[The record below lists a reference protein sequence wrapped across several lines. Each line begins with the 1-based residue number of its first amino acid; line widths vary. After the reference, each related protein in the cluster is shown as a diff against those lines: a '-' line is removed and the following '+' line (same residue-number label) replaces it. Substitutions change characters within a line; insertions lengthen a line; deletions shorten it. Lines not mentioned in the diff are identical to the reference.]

1 MTVCCLARGFGF
13 AGPRRRAIPLA
24 VRITEVT
31 CRRLLDGLAERRTVW
46 SGVLNEVEFLRRLY
60 DLDALPSIDARFR
73 AAAGDIFQHRV
84 ANPFDWDDDWIFTD
98 TRFGL
103 ADSDDALVRFLAE
116 MLHPAVRTDLT
127 EVEELRVFLNSVLI
141 HDGYE
146 IAQAG
151 DISGAP
157 VFEGRRTGSGVRGS
171 MKNIIFAAIGPKP
184 EIVIDDAVNNDLRI
198 VRNGQNCLIYD
209 RPLTAHGLTWRD
221 LAAWWADREQL
232 TGQPDKVISRSLYR
246 RLLGSIETGNDAE
259 RRIFTSYAE
268 RFVAHGADIPALL
281 PQVYLHY
288 DPYTKARYQPGTSPP
303 LPRQR
308 MDFLLL
314 LPNRIRIVIECDGR
328 QHYADD
334 AGKAS
339 PRRYA
344 AMMAADRDLRLKG
357 YEVYRFGGAELTD
370 TPATRQRLDTF
381 FDRLAER
388 YSA

>member
-1 MTVCCLARGFGF
+1 M
-13 AGPRRRAIPLA
+13 
-24 VRITEVT
+24 
-31 CRRLLDGLAERRTVW
+31 RTVW
-46 SGVLNEVEFLRRLY
+46 SGALNDVEFLRRLY
-60 DLDALPSIDARFR
+60 DLDALPSTDRRFSS
-73 AAAGDIFQHRV
+73 ASGDIAQHRV
-84 ANPFDWDDDWIFTD
+84 LNALDWDDDWIFSD

-103 ADSDDALVRFLAE
+103 ADSDDALLRFLAE
-116 MLHPAVRTDLT
+116 MLHPAVRTDLA
-127 EVEELRVFLNSVLI
+127 EVEQLRAFLNSVLI

-146 IAQAG
+146 IAQTG

-157 VFEGRRTGSGVRGS
+157 VFEGLSTGSGVRGS

-198 VRNGQNCLIYD
+198 VKNEQNCLIYD
-209 RPLTAHGLTWRD
+209 RPLAARGLTWRD
-221 LAAWWADREQL
+221 LTAWWADREKL
-232 TGQPDKVISRSLYR
+232 TGQPERAIWRSLYQ
-246 RLLGSIETGNDAE
+246 RLLGSIDAENGAE
-259 RRIFTSYAE
+259 RRIYTAYGK
-268 RFVAHGADIPALL
+268 RYGTLGADVPALL

-288 DPYTKARYQPGTSPP
+288 DPRTRASYQPGTSPP

-314 LPNRIRIVIECDGR
+314 LPNSVRVVIECDGQ
-328 QHYADD
+328 QHYADGT
-334 AGKAS
+334 GKAS

-357 YEVYRFGGAELTD
+357 YEVHRFGGAELTD